1 MVLDPSGIALFHCLQ
16 GILQM
21 RYLWQE
27 ELSLS
32 DDKLHN
38 LLGADLPATDIHTIL
53 ATPYYSVKTTL
64 GSPTV

>member
-1 MVLDPSGIALFHCLQ
+1 
-16 GILQM
+16 M